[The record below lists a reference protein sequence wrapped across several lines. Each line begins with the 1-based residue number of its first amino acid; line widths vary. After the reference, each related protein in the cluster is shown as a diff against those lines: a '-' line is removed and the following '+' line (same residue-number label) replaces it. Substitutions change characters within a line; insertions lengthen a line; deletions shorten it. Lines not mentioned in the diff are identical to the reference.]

1 MKSTSALMMLLIWA
15 GSADAVVIR
24 LRESAEVSSL
34 VVRLAD
40 VAEILTDDA
49 PYRTMLKEIEL
60 FPSPEAESPRWL
72 DAGQIKDRLYAQ
84 GVRIDELEFVGARRV
99 KVMSAD
105 ARPAEPTPT
114 ARKEPVSWK
123 AEIERVIRQSLPGNE
138 STVAEVEIR
147 IEAGRAI
154 TFLATEPWE
163 TWHLDVPAQW
173 RDGWQEVTLTVVSGK
188 EPLTF
193 PFRVEIVPVR
203 RVLSARRM
211 LKRGEILQADDLIF
225 VPADRTS
232 NQSELF
238 SSIEQATGLEVTR
251 EVASGNILRAD
262 DLRRPPVVFR
272 GQPVN
277 VHIRYG
283 TAWLQKTFLAASDGG
298 VGEWIEVYEANA
310 RNRRQLDYQVRVTGS
325 HTAELPINAPP
336 SRSALS
342 SAQRSPAPQRRV
354 IR

>member
-1 MKSTSALMMLLIWA
+1 
-15 GSADAVVIR
+15 
-24 LRESAEVSSL
+24 
-34 VVRLAD
+34 
-40 VAEILTDDA
+40 
-49 PYRTMLKEIEL
+49 
-60 FPSPEAESPRWL
+60 
-72 DAGQIKDRLYAQ
+72 
-84 GVRIDELEFVGARRV
+84 
-99 KVMSAD
+99 
-105 ARPAEPTPT
+105 
-114 ARKEPVSWK
+114 
-123 AEIERVIRQSLPGNE
+123 
-138 STVAEVEIR
+138 
-147 IEAGRAI
+147 
-154 TFLATEPWE
+154 
-163 TWHLDVPAQW
+163 
-173 RDGWQEVTLTVVSGK
+173 
-188 EPLTF
+188 
-193 PFRVEIVPVR
+193 
-203 RVLSARRM
+203 M